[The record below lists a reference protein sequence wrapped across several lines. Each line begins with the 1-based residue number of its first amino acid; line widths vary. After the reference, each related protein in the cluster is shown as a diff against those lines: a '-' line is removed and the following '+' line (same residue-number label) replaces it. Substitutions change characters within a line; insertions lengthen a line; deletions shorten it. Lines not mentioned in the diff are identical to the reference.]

1 MAGQKTPKKP
11 SPNEGEGEK
20 GLLHQPLPWW
30 AKAMIGVC
38 GIVIIYKYTP
48 IFELLNLFFMIV
60 VVPAVTIGCMIF
72 GVSGLASGIKGTWEQ
87 AKAEIKA
94 RVEEKVDKAAA

>member
-1 MAGQKTPKKP
+1 
-11 SPNEGEGEK
+11 
-20 GLLHQPLPWW
+20 
-30 AKAMIGVC
+30 
-38 GIVIIYKYTP
+38 
-48 IFELLNLFFMIV
+48 MIV